1 MNMQTIQY
9 MGAPQHPTP
18 PPAPYHY
25 NGPPMQ
31 HQAQPPRHT
40 QHLQHQQQHQHSA
53 LQSPW
58 FVGSSNGNVVSIAT
72 AGGGGNDIATGGAGI
87 TNPATAGFMPNTN
100 PNCSTTPIKGNQHTG
115 TFTNPNGYNNH
126 HSNHNNTSHIA
137 NIKQQQQQQTISAI
151 GPATALLPNQQNF
164 NHQTS
169 SFPPNTNQPQHHY
182 HHPHIIAATASSPSL
197 ATTIATTSGGLGQN
211 TIKGKPTATASLHQL
226 HHNHQA
232 SHQQAYQRQH
242 QHHNNTTTAAAI
254 GTMGPT
260 TLNGTQPPTA
270 QLQQY
275 QQHLQQPQ
283 LTTDPHH
290 PHQQQQQQQQQ
301 QQHQHQ
307 QQHYQQSGS
316 DQLSKTNVYIRG
328 LPEGTTDK
336 DLVILCSEYGTIVS
350 AKAIFDKTTKKCK
363 GYGFVDF
370 ESAAYAENAVKSL
383 QAKGIKAQMAKQQ
396 EQDPT
401 NLYITNLPPYFK
413 ETDLEKMLSKYG
425 HVVSTKILCDAQ
437 MNSRGVGFARMEN
450 REKCEQIIQVLN
462 GTTIPGAND
471 PLVVKFADSGS
482 SAKKNLLKA
491 RDPNNRSRL
500 DISAGTAGMESIPVT
515 PDPGA
520 QQNGTTAGYT
530 RFGTPQIGS
539 YPLASSPWIPGYM
552 MATTAAQPAA
562 TFENQYL
569 QLASSPQHLSVS
581 PYKTDLV
588 NTLQG
593 PGMYL
598 NGSEA
603 VMPYGAMMPPMGPLQ
618 YISPSYPYYAP
629 PMIPTIPM
637 TDSSDQAL
645 STAAS
650 PNGAAYTQFLH
661 PLAPK

>member
-1 MNMQTIQY
+1 MNMQTVQY
-9 MGAPQHPTP
+9 LGPAQQATP
-18 PPAPYHY
+18 PPPFRY
-25 NGPPMQ
+25 NGPTMQ
-31 HQAQPPRHT
+31 PYAAPQQHVAATLPHGHQPH
-40 QHLQHQQQHQHSA
+40 HQQQ
-53 LQSPW
+53 QSPW
-58 FVGSSNGNVVSIAT
+58 FVSSNASNVGGAATVVGVGHEIAAAAVAGVGN
-72 AGGGGNDIATGGAGI
+72 GGGVGVSTAT
-87 TNPATAGFMPNTN
+87 TAGFMPNTN
-100 PNCSTTPIKGNQHTG
+100 PIYSTTPIKGNQHS
-115 TFTNPNGYNNH
+115 TFTNPTGYNNNQNQNNNSRHPATALLTNQQNFSQQQQQQSSFTTATTNQVLNTNNPIVTGATITTTTPSSATGAAAAATTGLGQNSIKNKHSITTHHPHLQQQQQQHHYQPQHHQHPSNNNNH
-126 HSNHNNTSHIA
+126 HSNN
-137 NIKQQQQQQTISAI
+137 
-151 GPATALLPNQQNF
+151 
-164 NHQTS
+164 
-169 SFPPNTNQPQHHY
+169 
-182 HHPHIIAATASSPSL
+182 
-197 ATTIATTSGGLGQN
+197 
-211 TIKGKPTATASLHQL
+211 
-226 HHNHQA
+226 
-232 SHQQAYQRQH
+232 
-242 QHHNNTTTAAAI
+242 TTAA
-254 GTMGPT
+254 TMGPT
-260 TLNGTQPPTA
+260 TLNGTQPPPA

-283 LTTDPHH
+283 VTTDTQQQHLHH
-290 PHQQQQQQQQQ
+290 PHQQPHQQQPQQQQQHQQQQQQ
-301 QQHQHQ
+301 
-307 QQHYQQSGS
+307 YQQTGS

-370 ESAAYAENAVKSL
+370 ESPAYAENAVKSL
-383 QAKGIKAQMAKQQ
+383 QAKGIKAQMAKVGVWVLLRPAIQQ

-437 MNSRGVGFARMEN
+437 LNSRGVGFARMEN

-500 DISAGTAGMESIPVT
+500 DISAGTAG
-515 PDPGA
+515 
-520 QQNGTTAGYT
+520 
-530 RFGTPQIGS
+530 S
-539 YPLASSPWIPGYM
+539 YPLASSPWMGYM
-552 MATTAAQPAA
+552 MTTTATQPAA
-562 TFENQYL
+562 AFENQYL

>member
-1 MNMQTIQY
+1 MNMQTVQY
-9 MGAPQHPTP
+9 LGPTQQATP
-18 PPAPYHY
+18 PPPFRY
-25 NGPPMQ
+25 NGPTMQ
-31 HQAQPPRHT
+31 QYAPQ
-40 QHLQHQQQHQHSA
+40 QHVPLPHAHQQH
-53 LQSPW
+53 SPW
-58 FVGSSNGNVVSIAT
+58 FVSNNASNIVTSGGVGVGGSTAIVGVGHEIAA
-72 AGGGGNDIATGGAGI
+72 AGGGVSTAT
-87 TNPATAGFMPNTN
+87 TAGFMPNTN
-100 PNCSTTPIKGNQHTG
+100 PIYSTTPIKGKQHS
-115 TFTNPNGYNNH
+115 TFTTNHPAGYNNQNQNNINSKH
-126 HSNHNNTSHIA
+126 HQHST
-137 NIKQQQQQQTISAI
+137 
-151 GPATALLPNQQNF
+151 PALLTNQQNF
-164 NHQTS
+164 SQQQSAFTTS
-169 SFPPNTNQPQHHY
+169 NTNQVLNTNNP
-182 HHPHIIAATASSPSL
+182 IVVTGATPTTPSSVT
-197 ATTIATTSGGLGQN
+197 ATTGLGQN
-211 TIKGKPTATASLHQL
+211 SIKNKIPATQ
-226 HHNHQA
+226 HH
-232 SHQQAYQRQH
+232 SHQQQHYQPQQQ
-242 QHHNNTTTAAAI
+242 QHHQNPNHHNSTNSSNNNTAA
-254 GTMGPT
+254 MGPT
-260 TLNGTQPPTA
+260 TLNGTQPPPA

-283 LTTDPHH
+283 VTTDTQQQHLHH
-290 PHQQQQQQQQQ
+290 PHQQPHQPQQQQQQ
-301 QQHQHQ
+301 QQHQQ
-307 QQHYQQSGS
+307 QQQQYQQSGS

-370 ESAAYAENAVKSL
+370 ESPAYAENAVKSL

-437 MNSRGVGFARMEN
+437 LNSRGVGFARMEN

-552 MATTAAQPAA
+552 MATTATQPAA
-562 TFENQYL
+562 AFENQYL

-637 TDSSDQAL
+637 TDSSEQAL